1 VLGRP
6 CDLVARYGGE
16 EIAILLAETDLGGA
30 INVLG
35 HIQAAIR
42 SLAISHEASP
52 HGIVTVSAGVAVW
65 TPGGRIATA
74 AALVE
79 AADAALYA
87 AKALGRN
94 TFTVDPSAETSA
106 PAARKSAA

>member
-1 VLGRP
+1 
-6 CDLVARYGGE
+6 
-16 EIAILLAETDLGGA
+16 
-30 INVLG
+30 
-35 HIQAAIR
+35 
-42 SLAISHEASP
+42 
-52 HGIVTVSAGVAVW
+52 VAVW